1 MPSGLPVLYSFRRCP
16 YAMRA
21 RLALLASG
29 TECELREI
37 VLRDKADELLA
48 ASPKATVPVLV
59 AADGTVFE
67 QSLDIMI
74 WALNRDDPDQWLTPT
89 VADPGAMMA
98 LIARADSEFKANL
111 DRYKYHSRHSPDI
124 SGAARDA
131 GLAFLGDLNTLLA
144 KHKFLF
150 GGRISL
156 ADMAIAPFVR
166 QFAQVDRDWFD
177 SLSISFVQNWLNW
190 FLNSNE
196 FNTVMTKYPKW
207 QAGDPVTVFPER
219 QDNAS

>member
-1 MPSGLPVLYSFRRCP
+1 
-16 YAMRA
+16 MRA

-98 LIARADSEFKANL
+98 LIARADSEFKGNL
-111 DRYKYHSRHSPDI
+111 DRYKYNSRHSPDV
-124 SGAARDA
+124 SVAARDT

-150 GGRISL
+150 GSRISL